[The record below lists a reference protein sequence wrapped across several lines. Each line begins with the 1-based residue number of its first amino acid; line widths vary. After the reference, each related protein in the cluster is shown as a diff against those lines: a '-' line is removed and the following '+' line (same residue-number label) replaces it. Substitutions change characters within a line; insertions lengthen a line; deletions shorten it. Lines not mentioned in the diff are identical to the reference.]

1 MPVTLFL
8 DKPWER
14 AKYVFDIFI
23 WSQILALEMN
33 SQQNIMKIY
42 AYLQKLF
49 MPKTLRTLHLNV
61 VKINDYSETLS
72 Q

>member
-1 MPVTLFL
+1 
-8 DKPWER
+8 
-14 AKYVFDIFI
+14 
-23 WSQILALEMN
+23 MN
-33 SQQNIMKIY
+33 SQQNIMKMY
-42 AYLQKLF
+42 AYTKTF